1 VLYQGLRLSWCVDT
15 SFGRYVIQGFVFLVT
30 IQAIINIAVAVGLFP
45 TKGIGLPFVSYGNSA
60 LLSSVAML
68 GIIWRIVYERD
79 ESYACG

>member
-1 VLYQGLRLSWCVDT
+1 
-15 SFGRYVIQGFVFLVT
+15 
-30 IQAIINIAVAVGLFP
+30 
-45 TKGIGLPFVSYGNSA
+45 VSYGNSA